1 MVTFIFMSRCLNLK
15 LWVPYSHLSRVTKD
29 TTVKRRNF
37 FFFCAHKI
45 HLMYNLFCT
54 RLAKGHVRY
63 IDILKWPRR
72 FRVKKVNCSNS
83 FCLTIPKTDLD
94 TKKTPPNREVCP
106 ESLGIAMFEY
116 SYIEG
121 GLFIHIQTSRSKIIT
136 EIVTRM
142 LILSTRF
149 MQHNTVKRNW
159 ALLWGLYFR
168 GDVNHNCSHRAS
180 RNDAL
185 SLQGLSKVCLFS
197 QMS

>member
-1 MVTFIFMSRCLNLK
+1 MDSNRPCSIDQHSNLA
-15 LWVPYSHLSRVTKD
+15 PRLSGKNC
-29 TTVKRRNF
+29 KF
-37 FFFCAHKI
+37 FKQ
-45 HLMYNLFCT
+45 NLFC
-54 RLAKGHVRY
+54 L
-63 IDILKWPRR
+63 
-72 FRVKKVNCSNS
+72 S
-83 FCLTIPKTDLD
+83 IPKTDLD

-197 QMS
+197 QMIKLANSSAHFSNTQTTQLYFSQWVTWRFWT